1 MTDEIRLEF
10 KSRTGIDV
18 PNEFRIK
25 RSSKIRLK
33 TTIRE
38 HLGMAKTTLE
48 NNYRNS
54 IFEFDF
60 DPKEYIGGN
69 WHGKKVFAP
78 TKKFLI
84 LLLYRA

>member
-1 MTDEIRLEF
+1 MTDQIRLEF

-18 PNEFRIK
+18 PNEFHIK
-25 RSSKIRLK
+25 RSSKISLK

-38 HLGMAKTTLE
+38 YLGMAKTTLG

-69 WHGKKVFAP
+69 LYGKKVFAP
-78 TKKFLI
+78 SKKCLI
-84 LLLYRA
+84 LLL

>member
-38 HLGMAKTTLE
+38 HLGVAKTTLE
-48 NNYRNS
+48 NNYKNS

-60 DPKEYIGGN
+60 DPKEYNGGN
-69 WHGKKVFAP
+69 CHGQKVFAP
-78 TKKFLI
+78 YTKCLI
-84 LLLYRA
+84 LLLYT

>member
-18 PNEFRIK
+18 PNEFHIN
-25 RSSKIRLK
+25 RSSKISLK

-60 DPKEYIGGN
+60 DPKVYIGGN
-69 WHGKKVFAP
+69 WLGKKEFTPSKNA
-78 TKKFLI
+78 
-84 LLLYRA
+84 